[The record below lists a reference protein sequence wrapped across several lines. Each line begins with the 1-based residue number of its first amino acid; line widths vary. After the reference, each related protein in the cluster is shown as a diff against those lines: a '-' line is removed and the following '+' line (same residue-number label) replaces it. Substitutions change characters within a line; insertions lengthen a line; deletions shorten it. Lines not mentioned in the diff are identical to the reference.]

1 VTVGLLIW
9 GKVSPVVAMALVP
22 TVGAIVLGFGVGD
35 LQSFFSSGLDQ
46 VMNVVVMFI
55 FAIIFFGILSDAGLF
70 DPVIR
75 RLILMTRG
83 RVVLVVIG
91 TVLIG
96 ALAHL
101 DGAGATAFLLTI
113 PALLPLYRALGM
125 NRYLLLLLV
134 SLSAALMNMVPWGGP
149 LIRAASVID
158 VEPGE
163 LYRPLIPLQ
172 GVGLLLLIGL
182 AVLLGLR
189 EIRRINAEVGAG
201 TVQVG
206 GTVNVYEIA
215 DDFTERQLQERKE
228 LVNKINAHPVIY
240 WLNVVVVIAVI
251 TTMLA
256 GWLDPAFSFV
266 LGVAVLLPLN
276 FNSARLQIDRMKAH
290 APNALMMAS
299 VIIAAAVFLGVLNE
313 SGMLENVALAMLQ
326 IIPRLCRT
334 VLARDCRYPW
344 CSA

>member
-1 VTVGLLIW
+1 MPRSLRPTSAATSACRASCKTVAKCRTIRQPNGVQVTNNAAMPTARTQLWGRGGCTVVARCHNSSNTRPLIAEYSDQTLSSMPKWCYLLWCTKHFERNPAMTTEPDLVLTIAGLAIIAVTVGLLIW
-9 GKVSPVVAMALVP
+9 GRVSPVVAMALVP

-83 RVVLVVIG
+83 RVILVVIG

-101 DGAGATAFLLTI
+101 DGAGATTFLLTI
-113 PALLPLYRALGM
+113 PALLPLYRALEM

-163 LYRPLIPLQ
+163 
-172 GVGLLLLIGL
+172 
-182 AVLLGLR
+182 
-189 EIRRINAEVGAG
+189 
-201 TVQVG
+201 
-206 GTVNVYEIA
+206 
-215 DDFTERQLQERKE
+215 
-228 LVNKINAHPVIY
+228 
-240 WLNVVVVIAVI
+240 
-251 TTMLA
+251 
-256 GWLDPAFSFV
+256 
-266 LGVAVLLPLN
+266 
-276 FNSARLQIDRMKAH
+276 
-290 APNALMMAS
+290 
-299 VIIAAAVFLGVLNE
+299 
-313 SGMLENVALAMLQ
+313 
-326 IIPRLCRT
+326 
-334 VLARDCRYPW
+334 
-344 CSA
+344 